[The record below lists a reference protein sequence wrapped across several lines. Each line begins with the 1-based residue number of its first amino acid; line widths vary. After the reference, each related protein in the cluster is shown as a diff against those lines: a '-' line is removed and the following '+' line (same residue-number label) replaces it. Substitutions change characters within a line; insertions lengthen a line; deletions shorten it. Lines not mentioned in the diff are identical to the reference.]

1 MSNPTDKGLGELA
14 ADVQDLLEETIDL
27 LKGTKPAKTGNEP
40 TRLRASQHLMGVHSS
55 SLDVMNQYEM
65 TSIRA
70 LLAWAANEQKAPTE
84 TIQAVTEV
92 RFGVDNVAQLPR
104 REYDDVIRFLIDLRL
119 DEMKN

>member
-1 MSNPTDKGLGELA
+1 MSNPTDKSLSELA
-14 ADVQDLLEETIDL
+14 ADIQDLLEETVDL
-27 LKGTKPAKTGNEP
+27 LQGTKASKTDFE
-40 TRLRASQHLMGVHSS
+40 TRLRASHHLNGVRSP

-92 RFGVDNVAQLPR
+92 RFNVDNVAQLPR
-104 REYDDVIRFLIDLRL
+104 KDYDEVIKFLIDLRL